1 MYGTLEGFDSPP
13 SYEYKPI
20 KTENKMETTMK
31 TFGKG
36 ENRFYV
42 KLDILIVAYDKAVV
56 KFVATALKRGTD
68 TELVVDRGTAYV
80 QYRNGVCLETLT
92 IEEKDALSV
101 VKDRFSDIV
110 DHYRSNGV
118 RMDFRLGELGAT
130 LRRWDTQSID
140 DYIKRFG
147 HVAR

>member
-1 MYGTLEGFDSPP
+1 MG
-13 SYEYKPI
+13 
-20 KTENKMETTMK
+20 TTMK

-36 ENRFYV
+36 DNRFYV
-42 KLDILIVAYDKAVV
+42 LLDILRVSYDKAVM
-56 KFVATALKRGTD
+56 KFVATALRRGTD
-68 TELVVDRGTAYV
+68 TEVVVDRGSAYV

-92 IEEKDALSV
+92 REEKDSLSV

-110 DHYRSNGV
+110 NHYKSNGV

-147 HVAR
+147 HMAR

>member
-20 KTENKMETTMK
+20 KTEDKMGTTMK

-36 ENRFYV
+36 DNRFYV
-42 KLDILIVAYDKAVV
+42 LLDILRVSYDKAVV
-56 KFVATALKRGTD
+56 KFVATALKRGTN
-68 TELVVDRGTAYV
+68 TEVVVDRGTAYV

-140 DYIKRFG
+140 NYIKRFG

>member
-1 MYGTLEGFDSPP
+1 
-13 SYEYKPI
+13 
-20 KTENKMETTMK
+20 METTMK

-42 KLDILIVAYDKAVV
+42 KLDILRVAYDKAVV
-56 KFVATALKRGTD
+56 KFVAIALKRGTD
-68 TELVVDRGTAYV
+68 TEVVVDRGSAYV

-92 IEEKDALSV
+92 REEKDSLSI

-110 DHYRSNGV
+110 DHYKSNGV
-118 RMDFRLGELGAT
+118 KFDFRLGELGAT

>member
-1 MYGTLEGFDSPP
+1 
-13 SYEYKPI
+13 
-20 KTENKMETTMK
+20 METTMK

-42 KLDILIVAYDKAVV
+42 KLDILIVAYDKAVM
-56 KFVATALKRGTD
+56 KFVATALRRGTD
-68 TELVVDRGTAYV
+68 TEVVVDRGSAYV

-92 IEEKDALSV
+92 REEKDSLSI
-101 VKDRFSDIV
+101 VKNRFSDIV
-110 DHYRSNGV
+110 DHYKSNGV
-118 RMDFRLGELGAT
+118 KFDFRLGELGAT

>member
-13 SYEYKPI
+13 SYKYKPI
-20 KTENKMETTMK
+20 KTEDKMETTMK

-36 ENRFYV
+36 ENIFYV
-42 KLDILIVAYDKAVV
+42 KLDILIVAYDKAVM
-56 KFVATALKRGTD
+56 KFVATALRRGTD
-68 TELVVDRGTAYV
+68 TEVVVDRGSAYV

-92 IEEKDALSV
+92 REEKDSLSI
-101 VKDRFSDIV
+101 VKNRFSDIV
-110 DHYRSNGV
+110 DHYKSNGV
-118 RMDFRLGELGAT
+118 KFDFRLGELGAT

>member
-1 MYGTLEGFDSPP
+1 
-13 SYEYKPI
+13 
-20 KTENKMETTMK
+20 MK

-42 KLDILIVAYDKAVV
+42 KLDILIVAYDKAVM
-56 KFVATALKRGTD
+56 KFVATALRRGTD
-68 TELVVDRGTAYV
+68 TEVVVDRGSAYV

-101 VKDRFSDIV
+101 IKDRFSDIV

-130 LRRWDTQSID
+130 LRRWDNQSID
-140 DYIKRFG
+140 DYIKRFR

>member
-1 MYGTLEGFDSPP
+1 
-13 SYEYKPI
+13 
-20 KTENKMETTMK
+20 METTMK

-42 KLDILIVAYDKAVV
+42 KLDILIVAYDKAVM
-56 KFVATALKRGTD
+56 KFVATALRRGTD
-68 TELVVDRGTAYV
+68 TEVVVDRGSAYV

>member
-20 KTENKMETTMK
+20 KTEDKMGTTMK

-36 ENRFYV
+36 DNRFYV
-42 KLDILIVAYDKAVV
+42 LLDILRVSYDKAVV

-68 TELVVDRGTAYV
+68 TEVVVDRGTAYV

-130 LRRWDTQSID
+130 LRRWDNQSID
-140 DYIKRFG
+140 DYIKRFR